1 MISSCHTTSKASV
14 AGLGLAAVLAIIN
27 ACATSGQIS
36 KPRVAE
42 GSISYPFI
50 ADTKPLGRAQ
60 PKQPFV
66 IRSAVGGSE
75 YSIEIPDNASRYDI
89 QIPLAEL
96 SPKGNMDAIS
106 RGLSGEKSLNPANT
120 DKELVA
126 ALPALSK
133 NKPNETA
140 LMDAAFGVGSP
151 EGPVQS
157 PSYSLGIARVNQYFK
172 ERNFE
177 LALVEL
183 NNLLAFYPN
192 SPKLLKMKGTLLVKT
207 GNRDLAMKS
216 WQRAYDLAPQDA
228 ALKRSI
234 TQLNERILAE
244 QNARATGAAQD
255 AKSTIQMIQPT
266 PDQTLDAVAH

>member
-1 MISSCHTTSKASV
+1 MLMLGCASGKA
-14 AGLGLAAVLAIIN
+14 
-27 ACATSGQIS
+27 S
-36 KPRVAE
+36 KPRMAE
-42 GSISYPFI
+42 GAISYPFI
-50 ADTKPLGRAQ
+50 ADTKPVGRAQ
-60 PKQPFV
+60 HKQPFV
-66 IRSAVGGSE
+66 IRSAVGSSE
-75 YSIEIPDNASRYDI
+75 YTVEIPDNASRYDI

-96 SPKGNMDAIS
+96 RPKGSSDSSNFGSSDGKPINA
-106 RGLSGEKSLNPANT
+106 GTT

-140 LMDAAFGVGSP
+140 MMDAAFGMGSP

-157 PSYSLGIARVNQYFK
+157 PSYSLGIARVNQYFR

-177 LALVEL
+177 LSLVEL

-216 WQRAYDLAPQDA
+216 WQRASDLAPQDV
-228 ALKRSI
+228 ALQRSI
-234 TQLNERILAE
+234 ARLNERIVAE
-244 QNARATGAAQD
+244 QNAQLNGR
-255 AKSTIQMIQPT
+255 KPNEPSTIVPIAPSAT
-266 PDQTLDAVAH
+266 EDILDKVAH